1 MTRIPESELILNP
14 DGSIY
19 HLNLLPEDLAPAI
32 ITVGDPGRVERV
44 SKYFDE
50 IEVKKQKR
58 EFVTHTGRIGNKRLT
73 VLSSGIGTENIDIV
87 LNELDALVNI
97 DFDQRAV
104 RPELTSLNII
114 RIGTSGSLHAGIP
127 VGSFVASAYG
137 LGLDNLLSYYD
148 YKPNLG
154 EAELTD
160 ELKQFMALSV
170 DIPFYAAEC
179 SVELMKAIGAGMHQG
194 ITLTSAG
201 FYGPQGRVLRA
212 GARYDAQ
219 RFQQLA
225 GFSFRK
231 TPVTNFEMETSA
243 IYALSRMLGHRAL
256 STNVILANRASQR
269 FSANPREEMEKL
281 IRTVLERVSDSG
293 LFQ

>member
-1 MTRIPESELILNP
+1 MTRIPESELVLNP

-19 HLNLLPEDLAPAI
+19 HLNLHPEDLAHTI
-32 ITVGDPGRVERV
+32 ITVGDPGRVARV

-58 EFVTHTGRIGNKRLT
+58 EFVTHTGRIGQKRLT

-97 DFDQRAV
+97 DFENRTIRAV
-104 RPELTSLNII
+104 QRSLNSI
-114 RIGTSGSLHAGIP
+114 RIGTSGSLHADIP

-137 LGLDNLLSYYD
+137 IGLDNLLSFYD
-148 YKPNLG
+148 YTPTLG

-160 ELKQFMALSV
+160 QLREFMALTSKL
-170 DIPFYAAEC
+170 PFYASEGNAALLE
-179 SVELMKAIGAGMHQG
+179 VIGRGMHQG

-201 FYGPQGRVLRA
+201 FYGPQGRILRA
-212 GARYDAQ
+212 KARFDAE

-225 GFSFRK
+225 NFSYRQI
-231 TPVTNFEMETSA
+231 PITNFEMETSA
-243 IYALSRMLGHRAL
+243 IYALSRLLGHQAL
-256 STNVILANRASQR
+256 STNVILANRASQQ
-269 FSANPREEMEKL
+269 FSANPKEEMEKL
-281 IRTVLERVSDSG
+281 IQNVLKKISDSAI
-293 LFQ
+293 FQ